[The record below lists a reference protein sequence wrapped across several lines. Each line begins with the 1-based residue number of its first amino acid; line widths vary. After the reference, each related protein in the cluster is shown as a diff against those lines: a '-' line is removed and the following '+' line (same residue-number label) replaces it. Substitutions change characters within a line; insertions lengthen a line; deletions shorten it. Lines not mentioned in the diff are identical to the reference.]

1 MARTNALA
9 QKTWVEHNIKGKSS
23 SKSELCHDLNEEN
36 KDFKKSFT
44 KTKTERKIAFQ
55 QKFNVESNVS

>member
-36 KDFKKSFT
+36 KDLKKVL
-44 KTKTERKIAFQ
+44 
-55 QKFNVESNVS
+55 QKQRLKEKLHSNKNSTLNRM